1 MTEEE
6 LMACAQ
12 AGYEAM
18 WFAKNGY
25 NEKVAIPTW
34 ADLGAE
40 ELDFWLEF
48 ATAFEAAIPP
58 AP

>member
-18 WFAKNGY
+18 WLAKGGY
-25 NEKVAIPTW
+25 NEAVSIPRW
-34 ADLGAE
+34 SDLSDT

-48 ATAFEAAIPP
+48 ATAFEATIP
-58 AP
+58 APE